1 MKDENFFTP
10 ADIANLFK
18 ISKAK
23 AYALLKRGEI
33 PSIRIGSLVRVRQE
47 DLLKYI
53 REKAGEK
60 ELNAESAKD

>member
-1 MKDENFFTP
+1 MKKEKTDENFYTP
-10 ADIANLFK
+10 ADIAELFQ

-23 AYALLKRGEI
+23 AYTILKRGEI
-33 PSIRIGSLVRVRQE
+33 PCIRIGSLVRVRQE

-60 ELNAESAKD
+60 E